1 MPITGYDK
9 DFRTVMTLDAG
20 GTNFVFSA
28 IRGNQEVVTPITLPS
43 NGHDLRLCLETMTEG
58 FRKVHARLR
67 EPAVAISFA
76 FPAPADYPNGI
87 IGDLLNLPGFRG
99 GVAVGPM
106 LSEQF
111 GLPVFINNDG
121 DLYTYGEALSG
132 FLPEINARLEE
143 AGSPKRFKN
152 LFGITL
158 GTGFGGGLVRDG
170 RLYQGDNSM
179 ASEVWLL
186 RNKLNTKTNAEEGVS
201 IRATQRVYAELTGTA
216 WEDAPSPKEIFD
228 IGMGSLPGNRSAAVE
243 AYRQLGEVLGDALG
257 NILTITDSLA
267 VIGGGVAG
275 ARELIVPAMMK
286 ELRGEYENY
295 KGKRY
300 YRLIQRAY
308 YLDDEGDLQD
318 FLQGDSRTIVVPG
331 SSNTLHY
338 DPLAR
343 IGIGFS
349 RLGASKAIALGA
361 YAYALNALDT
371 NT

>member
-1 MPITGYDK
+1 MGFERDL
-9 DFRTVMTLDAG
+9 RTVMTLDAG

-28 IRGNQEVVTPITLPS
+28 IQSNRETVAPITLPS
-43 NGHDLRLCLETMTEG
+43 NGHDLRLCLETILEG
-58 FRKVHARLR
+58 FKKVRSALK
-67 EPAVAISFA
+67 EAPAAISFA

-99 GVAVGPM
+99 GVALGPM
-106 LSEQF
+106 LGEQF

-121 DLYTYGEALSG
+121 DLYAYGEALSG
-132 FLPEINARLEE
+132 FLPEINAKLEQ

-152 LFGITL
+152 LFGVTV

-170 RLYQGDNSM
+170 RLYRGDNSM

-186 RNKLNTKTNAEEGVS
+186 RNKINNKTNAEEGVS
-201 IRATQRVYAELTGTA
+201 IRATQRVYAEMTGIGLD
-216 WEDAPSPKEIFD
+216 EAPSPKEIFE
-228 IGMGSLPGNRSAAVE
+228 IGTGKLPGNRKAAVE

-286 ELRGEYENY
+286 ELRGDFENY
-295 KGKRY
+295 KGDRY
-300 YRLIQRAY
+300 YRLIQKAY
-308 YLDDEGDLQD
+308 YLDDQTDMQE
-318 FLQGDSRTIVVPG
+318 FLKGDSRTVVVPG
-331 SSNTLHY
+331 SRNTLQY

-343 IGIGFS
+343 TGIGFS
-349 RLGASKAIALGA
+349 RIGASKAIALGA
-361 YAYALNALDT
+361 YAFALNNLD
-371 NT
+371 NKS

>member
-1 MPITGYDK
+1 MGFERDR
-9 DFRTVMTLDAG
+9 RTVMTLDAG

-28 IRGNQEVVTPITLPS
+28 IQSNRETVAPITLPS
-43 NGHDLRLCLETMTEG
+43 NGHDLRLCLETSVEG
-58 FRKVHARLR
+58 FKKVRSALK
-67 EPAVAISFA
+67 EAPAAISFA

-99 GVAVGPM
+99 GVALGPM
-106 LSEQF
+106 LGEQF

-121 DLYTYGEALSG
+121 DLYAYGEALSG
-132 FLPEINARLEE
+132 FLPEINAKLEQ

-152 LFGITL
+152 LFGVTV

-186 RNKLNTKTNAEEGVS
+186 RNKINNKTNAEEGVS
-201 IRATQRVYAELTGTA
+201 IRAAQRVYAEMTGISLD
-216 WEDAPSPKEIFD
+216 DAPSPKEIFE
-228 IGMGSLPGNRSAAVE
+228 IGIGKLPGNRKAAIE
-243 AYRQLGEVLGDALG
+243 AYKQLGEVLGDALG

-286 ELRGEYENY
+286 ELRGEFENY
-295 KGKRY
+295 KGDRY
-300 YRLIQRAY
+300 YRLIQKAY
-308 YLDDEGDLQD
+308 YLDDENDMLE
-318 FLQGDSRTIVVPG
+318 FLRGDSRTVVVPG
-331 SSNTLHY
+331 GKNTLQY

-343 IGIGFS
+343 TGIGFS
-349 RLGASKAIALGA
+349 RIGASAAIALGA
-361 YAYALNALDT
+361 YAYALNTLD
-371 NT
+371 NNS